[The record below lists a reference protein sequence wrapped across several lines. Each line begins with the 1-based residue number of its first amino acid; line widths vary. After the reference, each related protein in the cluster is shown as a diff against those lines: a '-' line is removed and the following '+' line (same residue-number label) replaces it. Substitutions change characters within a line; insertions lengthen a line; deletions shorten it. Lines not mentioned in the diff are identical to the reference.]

1 MKFFRFRSY
10 VSDYF
15 VCSKCGYGMYV
26 KVLGNTH
33 TCPECGGT
41 MNRT

>member
-1 MKFFRFRSY
+1 MKIFRFRSY

-15 VCSKCGYGMYV
+15 VCSSCGYGSYI
-26 KVLGNTH
+26 KVLGDKC

-41 MNRT
+41 MWRK